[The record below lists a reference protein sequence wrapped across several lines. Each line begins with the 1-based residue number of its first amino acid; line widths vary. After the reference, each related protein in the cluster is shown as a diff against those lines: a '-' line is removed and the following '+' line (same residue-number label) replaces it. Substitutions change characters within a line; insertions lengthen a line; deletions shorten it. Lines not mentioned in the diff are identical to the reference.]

1 MKKID
6 KKVFI
11 SWLLVI
17 LWMFVIFFFSGV
29 DANESNNQ
37 SLGTLDKVIG
47 TTIDATNKV
56 GITDKHPSES
66 KMKQVVEFLN
76 KPFRKCM
83 HASVYLVL
91 VLLFINAFKVSNFS
105 LKQSIIFSLI
115 CCFLYACSDE
125 FHQTFIDGRSG
136 QFSDVLIDTCGAL
149 IGTFF
154 YTFIYSFIERKKL
167 KKVAF

>member
-1 MKKID
+1 MKKFN

-17 LWMFVIFFFSGV
+17 VWMFVIFFFSGM
-29 DANESNNQ
+29 DANESNNKSQ
-37 SLGTLDKVIG
+37 GTIDKVIE

-56 GITDKHPSES
+56 GLTDKHPSES
-66 KMKQVVEFLN
+66 KMEQVVEFLN

-83 HASVYLVL
+83 HASVYLIL
-91 VLLFINAFKVSNFS
+91 VLLLINAFRVSNFS
-105 LKQSIIFSLI
+105 LKQAIIFSLI

-136 QFSDVLIDTCGAL
+136 QFSDVLIDTCGGILGSFLYYFAD
-149 IGTFF
+149 
-154 YTFIYSFIERKKL
+154 FIIKRKKV
-167 KKVAF
+167 KKISF